1 MSEYGSAKTEGADNS
16 CAFFGEGVTFKGSI
30 TAPERI
36 VVHGTVEG
44 DLVARDLLVGP
55 TGTIKGNVKVDQ
67 ADIQGKVLQNIEARV
82 CLSLR
87 KTGRIEGSA
96 VYGDIEIEKGGVL
109 AGEVSS
115 IKGNEKDRRCEE
127 ARERRPRRLAGDR
140 FRHHPLGCVILGAE
154 ARATGRSPRRSKRL
168 SFRKRGR
175 SAHKRGSPPL
185 AFKFAPICCH
195 AQAKSLGFF
204 VGRGERRRV
213 GPDALCRFIA

>member
-1 MSEYGSAKTEGADNS
+1 MSEYGSAKTEGDNS

-67 ADIQGKVLQNIEARV
+67 ADVQGKVLQNIEARV

-115 IKGNEKDRRCEE
+115 IKGTEKGESAKKPE
-127 ARERRPRRLAGDR
+127 NG
-140 FRHHPLGCVILGAE
+140 
-154 ARATGRSPRRSKRL
+154 ARAASPAIAFDTIRSVASAETRRED
-168 SFRKRGR
+168 G
-175 SAHKRGSPPL
+175 AV
-185 AFKFAPICCH
+185 
-195 AQAKSLGFF
+195 AQKK
-204 VGRGERRRV
+204 
-213 GPDALCRFIA
+213 

>member
-1 MSEYGSAKTEGADNS
+1 MSEFVTAKTEGAENS

-115 IKGNEKDRRCEE
+115 IKG
-127 ARERRPRRLAGDR
+127 AGD
-140 FRHHPLGCVILGAE
+140 A
-154 ARATGRSPRRSKRL
+154 AKKADNAQRSTSAPIA
-168 SFRKRGR
+168 FDTIR
-175 SAHKRGSPPL
+175 SAASEPK
-185 AFKFAPICCH
+185 
-195 AQAKSLGFF
+195 
-204 VGRGERRRV
+204 
-213 GPDALCRFIA
+213 PDAMANKK

>member
-1 MSEYGSAKTEGADNS
+1 MSDYVSGKTDGADAS

-115 IKGNEKDRRCEE
+115 IKASSGEAKKGDTARPGTPPIAFDAIRSVASNEPQRADDR
-127 ARERRPRRLAGDR
+127 AMAN
-140 FRHHPLGCVILGAE
+140 
-154 ARATGRSPRRSKRL
+154 K
-168 SFRKRGR
+168 K
-175 SAHKRGSPPL
+175 
-185 AFKFAPICCH
+185 
-195 AQAKSLGFF
+195 
-204 VGRGERRRV
+204 
-213 GPDALCRFIA
+213 

>member
-1 MSEYGSAKTEGADNS
+1 MSEYGSAKTEGENS

-67 ADIQGKVLQNIEARV
+67 ADVQGKVLQNIEARV

-115 IKGNEKDRRCEE
+115 IKGAEKGEGTKKPE
-127 ARERRPRRLAGDR
+127 SGARAGSPAIAFDTIRSVASSAEPRRED
-140 FRHHPLGCVILGAE
+140 GAV
-154 ARATGRSPRRSKRL
+154 
-168 SFRKRGR
+168 
-175 SAHKRGSPPL
+175 
-185 AFKFAPICCH
+185 
-195 AQAKSLGFF
+195 AQKK
-204 VGRGERRRV
+204 
-213 GPDALCRFIA
+213 

>member
-1 MSEYGSAKTEGADNS
+1 MSEYGSAKTDGADNS

-115 IKGNEKDRRCEE
+115 IKGNEKATVRRSRRT
-127 ARERRPRRLAGDR
+127 AHAPVRRPSLSTPSVRS
-140 FRHHPLGCVILGAE
+140 RHP
-154 ARATGRSPRRSKRL
+154 RKPRRDD
-168 SFRKRGR
+168 G
-175 SAHKRGSPPL
+175 AV
-185 AFKFAPICCH
+185 
-195 AQAKSLGFF
+195 AQKK
-204 VGRGERRRV
+204 
-213 GPDALCRFIA
+213 

>member
-1 MSEYGSAKTEGADNS
+1 MSEYGSAKTDNAADAS

-67 ADIQGKVLQNIEARV
+67 ADIQGKILQNIEARV

-115 IKGNEKDRRCEE
+115 IKGNEKADGAKKPENLAGSPAIAFDTIRSVASSE
-127 ARERRPRRLAGDR
+127 PRRDD
-140 FRHHPLGCVILGAE
+140 GAV
-154 ARATGRSPRRSKRL
+154 
-168 SFRKRGR
+168 
-175 SAHKRGSPPL
+175 
-185 AFKFAPICCH
+185 
-195 AQAKSLGFF
+195 AQKK
-204 VGRGERRRV
+204 
-213 GPDALCRFIA
+213 

>member
-1 MSEYGSAKTEGADNS
+1 MSEYVSGKTDGADAS

-115 IKGNEKDRRCEE
+115 IKASGEAKKTDTARPGTPPIAFDAIRSVASNEPQRADDR
-127 ARERRPRRLAGDR
+127 AMAN
-140 FRHHPLGCVILGAE
+140 
-154 ARATGRSPRRSKRL
+154 K
-168 SFRKRGR
+168 K
-175 SAHKRGSPPL
+175 
-185 AFKFAPICCH
+185 
-195 AQAKSLGFF
+195 
-204 VGRGERRRV
+204 
-213 GPDALCRFIA
+213 

>member
-1 MSEYGSAKTEGADNS
+1 MSDFVSGKTDGADAS
-16 CAFFGEGVTFKGSI
+16 CAFFGEGVTYKGSI
-30 TAPERI
+30 TAPERN

-115 IKGNEKDRRCEE
+115 IKASSGE
-127 ARERRPRRLAGDR
+127 AKKPDT
-140 FRHHPLGCVILGAE
+140 
-154 ARATGRSPRRSKRL
+154 ARAGTPPIAFDAIRSVASNEPQRADDRAMANK
-168 SFRKRGR
+168 K
-175 SAHKRGSPPL
+175 
-185 AFKFAPICCH
+185 
-195 AQAKSLGFF
+195 
-204 VGRGERRRV
+204 
-213 GPDALCRFIA
+213 

>member
-1 MSEYGSAKTEGADNS
+1 MADYDSGKTEGAENS

-44 DLVARDLLVGP
+44 DVVARDLLVGP

-67 ADIQGKVLQNIEARV
+67 ADVQGKVLQNIEARV

-96 VYGDIEIEKGGVL
+96 IDGDIEIEKGGVL

-115 IKGNEKDRRCEE
+115 TKGSEKGDAKKGENGGRVSSPIAFDTIRSV
-127 ARERRPRRLAGDR
+127 ASTPADERSVAN
-140 FRHHPLGCVILGAE
+140 
-154 ARATGRSPRRSKRL
+154 K
-168 SFRKRGR
+168 K
-175 SAHKRGSPPL
+175 
-185 AFKFAPICCH
+185 
-195 AQAKSLGFF
+195 
-204 VGRGERRRV
+204 
-213 GPDALCRFIA
+213 

>member
-1 MSEYGSAKTEGADNS
+1 MSEYGSTKTEGADNS

-67 ADIQGKVLQNIEARV
+67 ADVQGKVLQNIEARV

-96 VYGDIEIEKGGVL
+96 IYGDIEIEKGGVL

-115 IKGNEKDRRCEE
+115 IKGNEK
-127 ARERRPRRLAGDR
+127 GDAKKTDNGQR
-140 FRHHPLGCVILGAE
+140 V
-154 ARATGRSPRRSKRL
+154 T
-168 SFRKRGR
+168 
-175 SAHKRGSPPL
+175 SPPI
-185 AFKFAPICCH
+185 AFDTIRSVASSSSDQKT
-195 AQAKSLGFF
+195 S
-204 VGRGERRRV
+204 
-213 GPDALCRFIA
+213 DADKAMANKK

>member
-1 MSEYGSAKTEGADNS
+1 MSEYGSTKTTEGAENS
-16 CAFFGEGVTFKGSI
+16 CAFFGEGVTFKGAI

-115 IKGNEKDRRCEE
+115 IKGAD
-127 ARERRPRRLAGDR
+127 AGKK
-140 FRHHPLGCVILGAE
+140 AE
-154 ARATGRSPRRSKRL
+154 NGQRAGSPTIA
-168 SFRKRGR
+168 FDTIR
-175 SAHKRGSPPL
+175 SAASDQKSDAEKAL
-185 AFKFAPICCH
+185 ANRK
-195 AQAKSLGFF
+195 
-204 VGRGERRRV
+204 
-213 GPDALCRFIA
+213 

>member
-1 MSEYGSAKTEGADNS
+1 MSDYVSGKTEGAENS

-87 KTGRIEGSA
+87 KTGRVEGSA

-115 IKGNEKDRRCEE
+115 IKGNEKADGAAKKPDSG
-127 ARERRPRRLAGDR
+127 AR
-140 FRHHPLGCVILGAE
+140 V
-154 ARATGRSPRRSKRL
+154 T
-168 SFRKRGR
+168 
-175 SAHKRGSPPL
+175 SPPI
-185 AFKFAPICCH
+185 AFDTIRSVASSSEPKRDASD
-195 AQAKSLGFF
+195 A
-204 VGRGERRRV
+204 ERM
-213 GPDALCRFIA
+213 ANKK

>member
-1 MSEYGSAKTEGADNS
+1 MSEYGSAKTDGADASAS

-67 ADIQGKVLQNIEARV
+67 ADIQGKILQNIEARV

-115 IKGNEKDRRCEE
+115 IKGNEKADGAKKPENRAGSPAIAFDTIRSVASSE
-127 ARERRPRRLAGDR
+127 PRRED
-140 FRHHPLGCVILGAE
+140 GAV
-154 ARATGRSPRRSKRL
+154 
-168 SFRKRGR
+168 
-175 SAHKRGSPPL
+175 
-185 AFKFAPICCH
+185 
-195 AQAKSLGFF
+195 AQKK
-204 VGRGERRRV
+204 
-213 GPDALCRFIA
+213 

>member
-1 MSEYGSAKTEGADNS
+1 MSDFASGKTEGAENS
-16 CAFFGEGVTFKGSI
+16 CAFFGEGVSFKGSI

-67 ADIQGKVLQNIEARV
+67 AEVQGKVLQNIEARV

-96 VYGDIEIEKGGVL
+96 VYGEIEIEKGGVL

-115 IKGNEKDRRCEE
+115 IKGNEK
-127 ARERRPRRLAGDR
+127 GD
-140 FRHHPLGCVILGAE
+140 GAV
-154 ARATGRSPRRSKRL
+154 
-168 SFRKRGR
+168 RKADNGQRT
-175 SAHKRGSPPL
+175 SSPPI
-185 AFKFAPICCH
+185 AFDTIRSVASSEQK
-195 AQAKSLGFF
+195 
-204 VGRGERRRV
+204 RE
-213 GPDALCRFIA
+213 PDAGSAMGNKK

>member
-1 MSEYGSAKTEGADNS
+1 MSDYVSGKTEGAENS

-44 DLVARDLLVGP
+44 DLIARDLLVGP

-115 IKGNEKDRRCEE
+115 IKGAEKGGDAAKKADNNGGRVGAPPIAFDTIRSVASSNEPK
-127 ARERRPRRLAGDR
+127 REDAD
-140 FRHHPLGCVILGAE
+140 
-154 ARATGRSPRRSKRL
+154 RATANK
-168 SFRKRGR
+168 K
-175 SAHKRGSPPL
+175 
-185 AFKFAPICCH
+185 
-195 AQAKSLGFF
+195 
-204 VGRGERRRV
+204 
-213 GPDALCRFIA
+213 

>member
-1 MSEYGSAKTEGADNS
+1 MSDYVSGKTEGADNS

-55 TGTIKGNVKVDQ
+55 SGTIKGNVKVDQ
-67 ADIQGKVLQNIEARV
+67 ADVQGKVLQNIEARV

-115 IKGNEKDRRCEE
+115 IKGNEK
-127 ARERRPRRLAGDR
+127 GD
-140 FRHHPLGCVILGAE
+140 GAIKKTDSG
-154 ARATGRSPRRSKRL
+154 A
-168 SFRKRGR
+168 
-175 SAHKRGSPPL
+175 
-185 AFKFAPICCH
+185 
-195 AQAKSLGFF
+195 
-204 VGRGERRRV
+204 RV
-213 GPDALCRFIA
+213 GSSPIAFDTIRSVAASSEPKREATDAEKAIANKK

>member
-1 MSEYGSAKTEGADNS
+1 MSDYISGKTDGADAS

-44 DLVARDLLVGP
+44 DLAARDLLVGP

-67 ADIQGKVLQNIEARV
+67 ADVQGKVLQNIEARV

-115 IKGNEKDRRCEE
+115 IKGGEKGE
-127 ARERRPRRLAGDR
+127 A
-140 FRHHPLGCVILGAE
+140 
-154 ARATGRSPRRSKRL
+154 K
-168 SFRKRGR
+168 K
-175 SAHKRGSPPL
+175 
-185 AFKFAPICCH
+185 
-195 AQAKSLGFF
+195 
-204 VGRGERRRV
+204 
-213 GPDALCRFIA
+213 PDAGRPGTPPIAFDAIRSVASNEPKREDDRAMAKK